1 MTPRTTLAVLAVG
14 ALAAL
19 SGIAH
24 VPGAA
29 SAGSTTVSP
38 TGSQAGGLAGGIGP
52 VTQASHPSL
61 LPRTATPVPPLRG
74 FPRRPNILMI
84 TADDLSELDLPF
96 MPHVRHLMA
105 QQGVTLSEAEAP
117 TPICVPARA
126 SLLSGQYA
134 HNDGARTISGPH
146 GGYHSFDE
154 HGTVATSLRAAG
166 YDTLFTGKF
175 LNGYGEHGTAH
186 QVPPGWSDW
195 RATIDPTTYGFFNPT
210 FDLNGRLEH
219 SHGYSTTVIS
229 RQANAMLRSPA
240 RATRPWFAWVNYV
253 APHFGGPIEPGDPR
267 RIFRGTSAA
276 IPTTVPAPRDRGRFA
291 AMPLPHRPDLFE
303 AKRYRRLLP
312 KNSPGRRKVTPKL
325 RRALRM
331 AYDQRL
337 EAVQGV
343 DRAVAAQLRVLRR
356 SGQLDDT
363 MVIFASDNGYATGEH
378 NINGKLWHYDEIVRI
393 PMLIRGPGVPRDTTV
408 ATPVTNP
415 DVAATIIAAAGARPQ
430 RTLDGV
436 DIRPWLSA
444 PAQERVVPIEGWPV
458 TNGDRRLYSGVRFGS
473 YTYVRLRHGREE
485 LYDRS
490 SDPYEL
496 RNLAKVPAARHVL
509 EQLRALDARYRDC
522 RGGSCPT
529 AFYPAT

>member
-24 VPGAA
+24 QSEPAHSVTQTKRAA
-29 SAGSTTVSP
+29 
-38 TGSQAGGLAGGIGP
+38 GP
-52 VTQASHPSL
+52 V
-61 LPRTATPVPPLRG
+61 LPRTATPTPALRG
-74 FPRRPNILMI
+74 FSQRPNVLMI
-84 TADDLSELDLPF
+84 TADDLSELDLPY
-96 MPHVRHLMA
+96 MPHVRRLIA
-105 QQGVTLSEAEAP
+105 EEGVTLSDAEAP

-154 HGTVATSLRAAG
+154 HGTVATTLQAAG
-166 YDTLFTGKF
+166 YDTLFAGKF

-195 RATIDPTTYGFFNPT
+195 RATIDPTTYGFFHPT
-210 FDLNGRLEH
+210 FNINGHLKR

-229 RQANAMLRSPA
+229 EQANAMLRSPQ
-240 RATRPWFAWVNYV
+240 RSTKPWFAWINYV

-291 AMPLPHRPDLFE
+291 HVPLPNRPDVFE
-303 AKRYRRLLP
+303 AKRYTRLLP
-312 KNSPGRRKVTPKL
+312 KNSPARRKVTAKM
-325 RRALRM
+325 RRALRI

-356 SGQLDDT
+356 RGQLDDT
-363 MVIFASDNGYATGEH
+363 LIVFASDNGYATGEH

-393 PMLIRGPGVPRDTTV
+393 PMLIRGPGVPHGTTV
-408 ATPVTNP
+408 STPVTNP
-415 DVAATIIAAAGARPQ
+415 DVTATIIAAAGARPQ
-430 RTLDGV
+430 RALDGV

-444 PAQERVVPIEGWPV
+444 PDQERVVPIEGWPV
-458 TNGDRRLYSGVRFGS
+458 TNGNRRLYSGVRVGD
-473 YTYVRLRHGREE
+473 YTYVRLRHGHEE

-496 RNLAKVPAARHVL
+496 RNLARSSAARTVL

-522 RGGSCPT
+522 RGSTCPKQ
-529 AFYPAT
+529 FYALS